1 MNILYFTI
9 GAAIGGIAVWIYI
22 RRKNRAIL
30 GCTRKTRKK
39 VYLFKR
45 A

>member
-9 GAAIGGIAVWIYI
+9 GVAIGGTAVYFYI
-22 RRKNRAIL
+22 RRKNRTIL

-39 VYLFKR
+39 VYLFK
-45 A
+45 